1 MCINPTACVFLLNG
15 VKTTEIFKELTF
27 DHFTLYPIVVLSG
40 GRRIGRVKEKQNN
53 GRDCCPQSQDG
64 RGAGPRALKLGENLV
79 DKEN

>member
-1 MCINPTACVFLLNG
+1 MASLNG
-15 VKTTEIFKELTF
+15 VKTTEIFKGLTF
-27 DHFTLYPIVVLSG
+27 HHFTLIPWYIVLVSG
-40 GRRIGRVKEKQNN
+40 GRRIGRVKEKKNN